1 MKQLLENFRA
11 FLDEQY
17 VPSKEKTRYLQFIF
31 KTSVFNEKSF
41 HEIKSDMIKT
51 TTIGKCKFEYV
62 DFIMPQV
69 KQRVPG
75 YEKSDKRRFTL
86 SFSDLEKMKN
96 KTYRDLFKEYVKYR
110 AVKGPLFCGPFK
122 TKYEY
127 KDALVEA
134 KQIKSFG
141 YFSEAHNVFK
151 KTGFPVVYS
160 WNPDFFEKEGY
171 KQRSTEV
178 TPKIEAARQKRGG
191 ARSGEQMMQELYTAG
206 LKQGNMDNNP
216 NCVFEKK
223 CGMLSP
229 SVDSMKRYIWN
240 PSGGVLSP
248 DIKQNLE
255 GYGGV
260 KNSTLLD
267 EISLAQTEFKKKYGV
282 LPNIMQVVFG
292 PPYDDERAQTMTSPI
307 YFAGSTNDEPD
318 YNSKLQRL
326 ILQADKNGKLFFGRA
341 AYIGSYNEIK
351 KRFFNVWLKRT
362 KERQKK
368 EKEKENQ
375 KKAAEKTTPAAEK
388 ATPSA
393 EKATPPAEKG

>member
-17 VPSKEKTRYLQFIF
+17 VSPKEKERYLRAVF
-31 KTSVFNEKSF
+31 KKSVFNEKVY
-41 HEIKSDMIKT
+41 HEVKSDMIKT

-62 DFIMPQV
+62 DFMMPHI

-86 SFSDLEKMKN
+86 SFSDLEKLEN
-96 KTYRDLFKEYVKYR
+96 KTYRDLFKENVKYR

-127 KDALVEA
+127 KDALAEA
-134 KQIKSFG
+134 EQIKSHG
-141 YFSEAHNVFK
+141 YFVEAHAAFK
-151 KTGFPVVYS
+151 RTGLPVVYS
-160 WNPDFFEKEGY
+160 WNPDFFEKEEY
-171 KQRSTEV
+171 KQLSAEV
-178 TPKIEAARQKRGG
+178 SPEIEAARQKRGG
-191 ARSGEQMMQELYTAG
+191 ARSGKQMMQELYTAG
-206 LKQGNMDNNP
+206 LKQGDMGNNP
-216 NCVFEKK
+216 NCVFTKK

-229 SVDSMKRYIWN
+229 TKVPGKGPAWTPGSI
-240 PSGGVLSP
+240 LSP

-267 EISLAQTEFKKKYGV
+267 EISLAQVEFKKKYGV
-282 LPNIMQVVFG
+282 IPNIIQVDFG
-292 PPYDDERAQTMTSPI
+292 PPYNDEKILAMTSPI
-307 YFAGSTNDEPD
+307 YFVGSTSDEPD

-326 ILQADKNGKLFFGRA
+326 FLQADKNGKLFFKPGGMA
-341 AYIGSYNEIK
+341 GSHNEIK
-351 KRFFNVWLKRT
+351 KRFFDIWLKS
-362 KERQKK
+362 
-368 EKEKENQ
+368 EKESQ
-375 KKAAEKTTPAAEK
+375 KKA
-388 ATPSA
+388 A